1 MQPRLPW
8 RILAALIFLTLFL
21 APLPGIAGP
30 LWRELEDA
38 AHAVIFAALAPLL
51 ALWLRRVGLLA
62 SRSDMVIMACAWG
75 LAVTLGLAIEILQSL
90 TGRDASWSD
99 LRADT
104 LGAAAGLLA
113 LIAWQ
118 QRRRR
123 RRTGWL
129 AAAASLALLVS
140 SCWPLWQQLLTQLEA
155 RRAMPV
161 LLGDATPRAL
171 RNIEQRSATIQRI
184 SPHWRIQF
192 HDGQPWP
199 GITFAGW
206 PRDWRRYNALVLDL
220 KNPDN
225 TAVEIGV
232 TVRDAGDTNSY
243 DNRFNTA
250 FLLAAHAHRV
260 IALPLSEMARTP
272 GGRQLDLGAVR
283 SVSIFRTQGTGRS
296 LLVREVRLK

>member
-8 RILAALIFLTLFL
+8 RTLAALIFLALFL

-30 LWRELEDA
+30 LWRELENA
-38 AHAVIFAALAPLL
+38 AHVVMFAALTPLL
-51 ALWLRRVGLLA
+51 ALWLRRVRPLA
-62 SRSDMVIMACAWG
+62 SRSDVVIMVCAWG
-75 LAVTLGLAIEILQSL
+75 LAALLGLVIEILQSL
-90 TGRDASWSD
+90 SGRDASWGD
-99 LRADT
+99 LRADA

-113 LIAWQ
+113 LTAWQ
-118 QRRRR
+118 QRKHR

-140 SCWPLWQQLLTQLEA
+140 GCWPLWQQLLTQLEA

-161 LLGDATPRAL
+161 LLGHTTPRAL
-171 RNIEQRSATIQRI
+171 LNIEQRSATIQRI

-192 HDGQPWP
+192 QDGLPWP

-206 PRDWRRYNALVLDL
+206 PRDWRRYQALVLDL
-220 KNPDN
+220 QNPDN
-225 TAVEIGV
+225 NAVEIGLV
-232 TVRDAGDTNSY
+232 VRDAGDTNSY

-260 IALPLSEMARTP
+260 ITLPLSEVARTP

-296 LLVREVRLK
+296 LLLREVRLN

>member
-21 APLPGIAGP
+21 APLPGLAGP

-38 AHAVIFAALAPLL
+38 AHVIMFAALAPLL
-51 ALWLRRVGLLA
+51 ALWLRRVRLLA
-62 SRSDMVIMACAWG
+62 SRSDVVIMACA
-75 LAVTLGLAIEILQSL
+75 LGLAILLGLVIEILQSL
-90 TGRDASWSD
+90 SGRDASWSD
-99 LRADT
+99 LRADA

-113 LIAWQ
+113 LTAWQ
-118 QRRRR
+118 QRKRR

-129 AAAASLALLVS
+129 AAASLALLVS
-140 SCWPLWQQLLTQLEA
+140 GCWPLWQQLLTQLEA

-171 RNIEQRSATIQRI
+171 LNIEQRSATIQRM
-184 SPHWRIQF
+184 SPDWRIQF
-192 HDGQPWP
+192 QDGLPWP
-199 GITFAGW
+199 GITFEGW
-206 PRDWRRYNALVLDL
+206 PRDWRRHHALVLDL
-220 KNPDN
+220 QNPDN

-232 TVRDAGDTNSY
+232 TVRDAQDSNSY

-260 IALPLSEMARTP
+260 ITLPLSEVARTP

-296 LLVREVRLK
+296 LLVREVRLN